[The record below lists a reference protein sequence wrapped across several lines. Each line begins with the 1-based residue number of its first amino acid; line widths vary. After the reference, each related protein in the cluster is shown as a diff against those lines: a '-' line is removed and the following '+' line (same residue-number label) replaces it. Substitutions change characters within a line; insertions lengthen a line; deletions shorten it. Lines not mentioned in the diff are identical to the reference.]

1 MSPSLAEGERT
12 WIHVIFSGLYKVPL
26 IRDVTRLP
34 QEPFLL
40 APPRPLQRQVWELCE
55 KLGHLQ
61 QRLHLRGQAEKRT
74 AQLEN
79 IPTCCVIIYIV
90 KGSGCR
96 KIWGVEIK
104 LQMID
109 NLFTKESYAGLFII
123 GSLGF
128 YNKLQACIMIMMVVN
143 NDYALGHF
151 TTTSPLQ
158 VQYANIKQ
166 QKFQC
171 QVQSYSLCF

>member
-12 WIHVIFSGLYKVPL
+12 WSCVIFSGLYKVWL

-40 APPRPLQRQVWELCE
+40 ATSRPLQRQVWELCE

-61 QRLHLRGQAEKRT
+61 QRLHMRRQAEKGR

-96 KIWGVEIK
+96 NIWGVEIK
-104 LQMID
+104 LQMTEN
-109 NLFTKESYAGLFII
+109 NLFTRESYAGLFVI
-123 GSLGF
+123 GSLVF
-128 YNKLQACIMIMMVVN
+128 YNKLQACNNVN
-143 NDYALGHF
+143 DRG
-151 TTTSPLQ
+151 
-158 VQYANIKQ
+158 
-166 QKFQC
+166 QK
-171 QVQSYSLCF
+171 

>member
-12 WIHVIFSGLYKVPL
+12 WIRVILSGLYKVPL

-61 QRLHLRGQAEKRT
+61 QRLHLRRQAEKRT
-74 AQLEN
+74 AQVEN
-79 IPTCCVIIYIV
+79 IPDCVIIYIV

-104 LQMID
+104 LQMTD
-109 NLFTKESYAGLFII
+109 YDLFTKESYAGLFII

-128 YNKLQACIMIMMVVN
+128 YNKLQACN
-143 NDYALGHF
+143 NDNDGG
-151 TTTSPLQ
+151 Q
-158 VQYANIKQ
+158 
-166 QKFQC
+166 
-171 QVQSYSLCF
+171 

>member
-1 MSPSLAEGERT
+1 M
-12 WIHVIFSGLYKVPL
+12 
-26 IRDVTRLP
+26 TRLP

-40 APPRPLQRQVWELCE
+40 ATSRPLQRQVWELCE

-61 QRLHLRGQAEKRT
+61 QRLHMRRQAEKGR

-96 KIWGVEIK
+96 NIWGVEIK
-104 LQMID
+104 LQMTD
-109 NLFTKESYAGLFII
+109 YDLFTKESYAGLFII

-143 NDYALGHF
+143 NDNALGHF

-171 QVQSYSLCF
+171 QVKAYSLCFRKQMPRMVNSDDRLFLAAEC

>member
-1 MSPSLAEGERT
+1 M
-12 WIHVIFSGLYKVPL
+12 FSGLYKVPL

-40 APPRPLQRQVWELCE
+40 ATSRPLQRQVWELCE

-61 QRLHLRGQAEKRT
+61 QRLHLRRQAEKGT

-79 IPTCCVIIYIV
+79 IPYCVIIYIV
-90 KGSGCR
+90 KGIGCR
-96 KIWGVEIK
+96 KIWAVEIK
-104 LQMID
+104 LQMAD
-109 NLFTKESYAGLFII
+109 YDLFTTDSYAGLFII

-166 QKFQC
+166 QKF
-171 QVQSYSLCF
+171 

>member
-12 WIHVIFSGLYKVPL
+12 WTCVIFNGLYKVWL

-40 APPRPLQRQVWELCE
+40 ATSRPLQRQVWELCE

-61 QRLHLRGQAEKRT
+61 QRLHLRSQAEKRT
-74 AQLEN
+74 AQLEIFPN
-79 IPTCCVIIYIV
+79 CVIIYIV

-104 LQMID
+104 LQKTD
-109 NLFTKESYAGLFII
+109 YDLFTKESYAGLFII
-123 GSLGF
+123 GSLVF
-128 YNKLQACIMIMMVVN
+128 LQQIPGM
-143 NDYALGHF
+143 
-151 TTTSPLQ
+151 Q
-158 VQYANIKQ
+158 
-166 QKFQC
+166 
-171 QVQSYSLCF
+171 

>member
-1 MSPSLAEGERT
+1 MDVC
-12 WIHVIFSGLYKVPL
+12 VIFSGLYKVPL

-40 APPRPLQRQVWELCE
+40 ATSRPLQRQVWELCE

-61 QRLHLRGQAEKRT
+61 QRLHLRRQAEKRR

-79 IPTCCVIIYIV
+79 VPNCVIIYIV

-104 LQMID
+104 LQMTD
-109 NLFTKESYAGLFII
+109 YNLFTMEESYAGLFII
-123 GSLGF
+123 GSLVF
-128 YNKLQACIMIMMVVN
+128 
-143 NDYALGHF
+143 
-151 TTTSPLQ
+151 S
-158 VQYANIKQ
+158 Q
-166 QKFQC
+166 QIAGMQ
-171 QVQSYSLCF
+171 

>member
-1 MSPSLAEGERT
+1 M
-12 WIHVIFSGLYKVPL
+12 
-26 IRDVTRLP
+26 TRLP

-40 APPRPLQRQVWELCE
+40 ATSRPLQRQVWELCE

-61 QRLHLRGQAEKRT
+61 QRLHLRRQAEKGR

-104 LQMID
+104 LQMTD
-109 NLFTKESYAGLFII
+109 YNLFTMEESYAGLFII

-128 YNKLQACIMIMMVVN
+128 YNKLQAC
-143 NDYALGHF
+143 NDDNDGG
-151 TTTSPLQ
+151 Q
-158 VQYANIKQ
+158 
-166 QKFQC
+166 
-171 QVQSYSLCF
+171 